1 MVVVDLLIFDL
12 DGTLIDSATDLAN
25 SVNATR
31 EWMGL
36 PALEHDVVASYVGNG
51 APVLVRRALG
61 PEASEADVDRALKHF
76 LEHYEEHKLDF
87 TRAYDGIPELLAAL
101 DREDVRMA
109 VLTNKPVRISG
120 RILEGLGLRDY
131 FVRVYGGNSFEQKKP
146 DPIGVQTLLHELQ
159 IEPES
164 AMLVGDSAVDVK
176 TARNAGIRC
185 IGVTW
190 GLQPESLEADPPD
203 MMVNRPEEI
212 MRAVTE
218 ERTKRGVR
226 QA

>member
-1 MVVVDLLIFDL
+1 VDLLIFDL
-12 DGTLIDSATDLAN
+12 DGTLIDSAADLAN

-36 PALEHDVVASYVGNG
+36 PALEHDTVASYVGNG
-51 APVLVRRALG
+51 APVLMRRALG
-61 PEASEADVDRALKHF
+61 QEASEADVERALKHF
-76 LEHYEEHKLDF
+76 LEHYEAHKLDF
-87 TRAYDGIPELLAAL
+87 TRPYDGISELLAGL
-101 DREDVRMA
+101 KREGVRMA

-131 FVRVYGGNSFEQKKP
+131 FVRLYGGNSFEQKKP

-159 IEPES
+159 VEPES
-164 AMLVGDSAVDVK
+164 AVVVGDSAVDVR
-176 TARNAGIRC
+176 TARNAGVRC

-190 GLQPESLEADPPD
+190 GLQPESFETDPPD
-203 MMVNRPEEI
+203 IMVDRPAEI

>member
-1 MVVVDLLIFDL
+1 MDLLIFDL
-12 DGTLIDSATDLAN
+12 DGTLIDSAADLAN

-36 PALEHDVVASYVGNG
+36 PALEHDTVASYVGNG
-51 APVLVRRALG
+51 APVLMRRALG
-61 PEASEADVDRALKHF
+61 QEASEADVERALKHF
-76 LEHYEEHKLDF
+76 LEHYEAHKLDF
-87 TRAYDGIPELLAAL
+87 TRPYDGISELLAGL
-101 DREDVRMA
+101 KREGVRMA

-131 FVRVYGGNSFEQKKP
+131 FVRLYGGNSFEQKKP

-159 IEPES
+159 VEPES
-164 AMLVGDSAVDVK
+164 AVVVGDSAVDVR
-176 TARNAGIRC
+176 TARNAGVRC

-190 GLQPESLEADPPD
+190 GLQPESFETDPPD
-203 MMVNRPEEI
+203 IMVDRPAEI